1 MRSRTE
7 LLPVRAAFPD
17 LKAGRHPFR
26 YFRGLLKL
34 HSRYG
39 LQSCSPTIRGLY
51 REASPGP
58 VSRPVRSQANKSYRQ
73 LLVRVLPPLVIR
85 AFGAHFKFLRF
96 YVTADTQTVYN
107 RIKTSGFLPETDCL
121 DKLSDGRILN
131 EAFSLPGRTNI
142 SRG

>member
-1 MRSRTE
+1 MDRIRFLSVVQF
-7 LLPVRAAFPD
+7 PVRAAFPV

-73 LLVRVLPPLVIR
+73 LLVRVLPRPVIR
-85 AFGAHFKFLRF
+85 AFGAHLKKLRF
-96 YVTADTQTVYN
+96 SIIAD
-107 RIKTSGFLPETDCL
+107 RGWR
-121 DKLSDGRILN
+121 GR
-131 EAFSLPGRTNI
+131 SSMDYG
-142 SRG
+142 S